1 MTADTKKSPMRIR
14 AILRWLAAALL
25 VIALLLAAAAL
36 VFSWAVNRQVAAY
49 EIYDYRE
56 IAPGAYLQVE
66 GYDLHYQF
74 SGDPQADL
82 TGAPLMLVHGFASSS
97 DEFGR
102 LAPLLAGERSLIL
115 PDLLGFGYSQRL
127 LQPDPALTHRSQAMW
142 LKALLDRLGVAQ
154 IDLVGS
160 SYGGAIAAQFA
171 LDYPERVRRIAFLD
185 AQVYDEAA
193 SMAWVADLPLGLN
206 RAMTWFAL
214 GGGPVARSIGE
225 LACYNPA
232 ACLGDGEF
240 AARREAINRIKGNT
254 DGLIAFS
261 KTGREA
267 RVPADLGLLEA
278 PALVIW
284 GENDQIVPPENGQR
298 LADTLGVPVQW
309 IPQAGHIPHIER
321 PELVAP
327 LILDFFAQ
335 P

>member
-1 MTADTKKSPMRIR
+1 MTVGMDGSGSRLR
-14 AILRWLAAALL
+14 AILRWSGLALAAL
-25 VIALLLAAAAL
+25 VLLLIAAAL
-36 VFSWAVNRQVAAY
+36 VLSWAVNRQIAAY

-56 IAPGAYLQVE
+56 IAPGAYLQAAGFE
-66 GYDLHYQF
+66 LHYQLA
-74 SGDPQADL
+74 GDPAADAS
-82 TGAPLMLVHGFASSS
+82 GAPVMLIHGFASSS

-102 LAPLLAGERSLIL
+102 LAPLLTGKRSLIL

-127 LQPDPALTHRSQAMW
+127 QQPDPALTDRGQAAR
-142 LKALLDRLGVAQ
+142 LKMLLDSLGVGQ
-154 IDLVGS
+154 VDLVGS

-193 SMAWVADLPLGLN
+193 GMAWVAYLPLGLN

-225 LACYNPA
+225 LACYEAA

-240 AARREAINRIKGNT
+240 ADRREVITRIVGNT

-261 KTGREA
+261 KTGRQA
-267 RVPADLGLLEA
+267 RVPADLGLIEA

-284 GENDQIVPPENGQR
+284 GEADQIVPPENGQR

-309 IPQAGHIPHIER
+309 IPEAGHIPHIER